1 MALPLQPVRSV
12 PLRTR
17 VFDTLRDAILT
28 GQLKPDEALPEL
40 RLARELDVSQAPI
53 REALLKLEHVGLV
66 TRVPN
71 KGAAV
76 TELSLRE
83 LRERMDVR
91 AWLEEVAFVQ
101 AAQRMGEE
109 AFDALRA
116 RYDELHA
123 TLQAD
128 KHFEISR
135 ADLRFHQHVWACSGN
150 AYLAETLTHAAT
162 PLFAFI
168 SIAPALYRSDIE
180 SLKRSVE
187 SHLDLIDALRSR
199 DAERVRRVLRRHL
212 QDGTAFK
219 VAQSPLTS
227 DAAEAAAQADG
238 RPPSDG

>member
-1 MALPLQPVRSV
+1 MAQPLQPVRSV
-12 PLRTR
+12 SLRAQ
-17 VFDTLRDAILT
+17 VFDTLRDAILV
-28 GQLKPDEALPEL
+28 GRLRPGEALPEL
-40 RLARELDVSQAPI
+40 HLARELGVSQAPI

-91 AWLEEVAFVQ
+91 AWLEEIAFVQ
-101 AAQRMGEE
+101 AAQRMGEGE
-109 AFDALRA
+109 FDVLRA

-128 KHFEISR
+128 KHFEVSR
-135 ADLRFHQHVWACSGN
+135 ADLRFHQHVWTCSGN
-150 AYLAETLTHAAT
+150 AYLAETLTHVAT

-168 SIAPALYRSDIE
+168 SIAPELYRSDVE
-180 SLKRSVE
+180 SLKTSVA

-212 QDGTAFK
+212 QNGKAFK
-219 VAQSPLTS
+219 VAQSPWTS
-227 DAAEAAAQADG
+227 ANPEVDG
-238 RPPSDG
+238 RPSSGDG